1 MAAADGM
8 ARDSMGSPRQSIPHS
23 LARRHFGPRLLR
35 SFSPSA
41 AERETCFLGHGYM
54 KSFLVFPTCDAAS
67 YALYGGIS
75 RHVGISCTPLR
86 HGPRLLIHG
95 RPSLS
100 FDPFTDASNSPVTD
114 LPLELVYKIF
124 DILRSHRLQHVSLV
138 LTKKRFYAVLR
149 CLYGSV
155 PLRLKDPNDLEWNVE
170 LGPGKSSRE
179 TSWLLASQ
187 KPRGPVREEDTQPS
201 PRPTGSTADE
211 EPKGILSPLRRHRC
225 ELHRQLVLFGC
236 VSMTTARST
245 TLRHGKIIAAGG
257 RAYRE
262 ILSLDEARLAAAI
275 IAAGI
280 LSSSMT
286 STHRHDAIRV

>member
-8 ARDSMGSPRQSIPHS
+8 ARDSMGSPRQSIP
-23 LARRHFGPRLLR
+23 
-35 SFSPSA
+35 
-41 AERETCFLGHGYM
+41 
-54 KSFLVFPTCDAAS
+54 
-67 YALYGGIS
+67 
-75 RHVGISCTPLR
+75 
-86 HGPRLLIHG
+86 
-95 RPSLS
+95 PSLS

-187 KPRGPVREEDTQPS
+187 KPRGPSSRRRYTAVSSAHRLYGGRGAKGNS
-201 PRPTGSTADE
+201 VAIAAPTAANYIDN
-211 EPKGILSPLRRHRC
+211 LYCLD
-225 ELHRQLVLFGC
+225 
-236 VSMTTARST
+236 
-245 TLRHGKIIAAGG
+245 IIAAGG

-262 ILSLDEARLAAAI
+262 ILSLDEARLAA
-275 IAAGI
+275 GNYCG
-280 LSSSMT
+280 
-286 STHRHDAIRV
+286 RHTFQQYDLYASA